1 MLHIIVNPASSS
13 GRGARVWKAV
23 EKQIREDGQPY
34 AVHFSTPVKGIEQ
47 ICEEITSD
55 GQENTLLILGGD
67 GSMNEAVNGIRNF
80 ERTRV
85 GFLQIGS
92 GNDLQRDMHLPK
104 DQREIIASVLRG
116 QVVRRCDVGEV
127 LFHDRHSI
135 LPGWEDPRYA
145 RRLFNVGCGIGFDAE
160 CCWAAA
166 SSRFKSVLN
175 ALRLGK
181 LIYLAAAIRLIFTS
195 QMADCEI
202 TFEGGTGCEA
212 DGGAGVSVGS
222 DAGNASNG
230 DAGSMSESGAGSTAG
245 VAGGGAGNTSH
256 PEGTSLHYKK
266 LLFAACMN
274 HQYQGGGFRF
284 CPHASADDGRIDLC
298 TASDIARPNF
308 FRIFPH
314 AYNGGHLRYRGVT
327 EERSVSFTIRTDRPL
342 WVQTDGEVT
351 CRSSHITVRLLP
363 GQLRLVI

>member
-13 GRGARVWKAV
+13 GRGARVWREV
-23 EKQIREDGQPY
+23 EKQVREDGQPY
-34 AVHFSTPVKGIEQ
+34 QVHFSTPAQGIEQ
-47 ICEEITSD
+47 ICAEITSG

-67 GSMNEAVNGIRNF
+67 GSMNEAVNGIRDF
-80 ERTRV
+80 DRTRI

-104 DQREIIASVLRG
+104 DRREIIASVLRG
-116 QVVRRCDVGEV
+116 DVVRRCDVGEV

-135 LPGWEDPRYA
+135 LPGWEDTRYA
-145 RRLFNVGCGIGFDAE
+145 SRRFNVGCGIGFDAE

-181 LIYLAAAIRLIFTS
+181 LIYLAAAIRLIFFS
-195 QMADCEI
+195 QTADCEI
-202 TFEGGTGCEA
+202 TFEK
-212 DGGAGVSVGS
+212 GS
-222 DAGNASNG
+222 
-230 DAGSMSESGAGSTAG
+230 E
-245 VAGGGAGNTSH
+245 NTSCA
-256 PEGTSLHYKK
+256 EGTRLHYRN

-284 CPHASADDGRIDLC
+284 CPHASADDDRIDLC
-298 TASDIARPNF
+298 VASDIARPDF

-314 AYNGGHLRYRGVT
+314 AYNGGHLRYRGIT
-327 EERSVSFTIRTDRPL
+327 EERSGAFTIRTDRPL

-351 CRSSHITVRLLP
+351 CRSSHITVCLHP
-363 GQLRLVI
+363 GALQLVI

>member
-34 AVHFSTPVKGIEQ
+34 TVHFSTPARGIEQ

-55 GQENTLLILGGD
+55 GNENTLLILGGD

-92 GNDLQRDMHLPK
+92 GNDLQRDMHLPR

-202 TFEGGTGCEA
+202 KFEGGTGCEA
-212 DGGAGVSVGS
+212 DG
-222 DAGNASNG
+222 D
-230 DAGSMSESGAGSTAG
+230 
-245 VAGGGAGNTSH
+245 AGNTSH